1 MTAQEHLLGCLLCD
15 AGLWLRFKDEEWE
28 AVSPDAFVSGP
39 ARRVAE
45 VMADLRLNE
54 EPATLN
60 AVLAMIEDAETQR
73 YATLAAAEID
83 RITEGNAERLVQHF
97 AERLRE
103 VLMQRT
109 VRAAAAPATDLAG
122 DDWIHGVLRQRELRA
137 TLGHDTTRL
146 PRPTG

>member
-1 MTAQEHLLGCLLCD
+1 
-15 AGLWLRFKDEEWE
+15 
-28 AVSPDAFVSGP
+28 
-39 ARRVAE
+39 
-45 VMADLRLNE
+45 
-54 EPATLN
+54 
-60 AVLAMIEDAETQR
+60 MIEDAETQR
-73 YATLAAAEID
+73 YATLAASEID

-109 VRAAAAPATDLAG
+109 VRAGAIPAADGAG